1 MLDSDQHKILFVNSL
16 NILKC
21 ILHQFPSAS
30 GCEKKASNKILHW
43 TIMCHFPGAT
53 FIFFAII
60 IQFIDVKIVLT
71 LATLKYFCETKVLL
85 SI

>member
-1 MLDSDQHKILFVNSL
+1 
-16 NILKC
+16 
-21 ILHQFPSAS
+21 
-30 GCEKKASNKILHW
+30 
-43 TIMCHFPGAT
+43 MCHFPGAT